1 MNHCPIKYSGNF
13 KTSNLFLLYL
23 LTIRIQS
30 ETANKIIPAKNNS
43 TDGLKVINASS
54 QDCQI
59 KHANK
64 RLYTITGNF
73 NLRERIGWT
82 VIIKYIHI
90 HKIGINL

>member
-1 MNHCPIKYSGNF
+1 MNHCPIKYNGNF
-13 KTSNLFLLYL
+13 KTSNLLLLYL

-43 TDGLKVINASS
+43 TYGLKVINVSS

-59 KHANK
+59 KNTNK

-73 NLRERIGWT
+73 NL
-82 VIIKYIHI
+82 
-90 HKIGINL
+90 

>member
-1 MNHCPIKYSGNF
+1 MNHCPIKYNGNF
-13 KTSNLFLLYL
+13 KTSNFVLLNL

-30 ETANKIIPAKNNS
+30 EAANKIIPEKKNN

-59 KHANK
+59 KYANK
-64 RLYTITGNF
+64 RLYTITGSF
-73 NLRERIGWT
+73 NLWERIGLI

>member
-1 MNHCPIKYSGNF
+1 MNHCPIKYNGNF
-13 KTSNLFLLYL
+13 KTSNFVLLNL

-59 KHANK
+59 KYANK

-73 NLRERIGWT
+73 NLWERIGLT